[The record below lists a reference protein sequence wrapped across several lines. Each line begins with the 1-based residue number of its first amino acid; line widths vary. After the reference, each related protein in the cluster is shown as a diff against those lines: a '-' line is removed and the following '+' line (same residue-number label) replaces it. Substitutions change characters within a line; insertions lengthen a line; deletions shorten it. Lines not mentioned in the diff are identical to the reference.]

1 MWSFAKLPSDPLSQ
15 FGLAFSKKIPI
26 FFLKIASLMAETNFT
41 LGPTS
46 KTNKFHL
53 LFLVIVGQNS
63 QHKRAN
69 LNGRTPLDIYSN
81 NFRPSVKHVLGV
93 LEWFYM
99 PTENWD
105 RPPPVWQKTRL
116 FPDFF
121 SEPFSYCCLCLFM
134 FSFCMF
140 SVICNFLLACCPL
153 PIWVDQELAKAN
165 DGLCPCRCLW
175 FCLVHVL
182 CRLHYLHRSWRI
194 WIVKLSENSE
204 RPVVV
209 T

>member
-1 MWSFAKLPSDPLSQ
+1 MKIRKKCGLLPNSPRTPPPVWH
-15 FGLAFSKKIPI
+15 FFKKKNLPP
-26 FFLKIASLMAETNFT
+26 FFLLKIASLMAETNFT

-99 PTENWD
+99 LTEKILFQNWSLAFYYHP
-105 RPPPVWQKTRL
+105 RPAPPQFGKR
-116 FPDFF
+116 PDFF
-121 SEPFSYCCLCLFM
+121 RFF
-134 FSFCMF
+134 
-140 SVICNFLLACCPL
+140 FLRTLPL
-153 PIWVDQELAKAN
+153 PNL
-165 DGLCPCRCLW
+165 
-175 FCLVHVL
+175 HVEI
-182 CRLHYLHRSWRI
+182 S
-194 WIVKLSENSE
+194 
-204 RPVVV
+204 
-209 T
+209 